1 MARAGALP
9 RQLELGVL
17 LPRPEGRDS
26 YRLRR
31 RITGRSQVTT
41 LRETQRR
48 IGTGFAG
55 QQAFSISLR
64 ARFSIS
70 STRSAYLAL
79 MLT

>member
-9 RQLELGVL
+9 RQLELRVL
-17 LPRPEGRDS
+17 LRRVKGRDS

-31 RITGRSQVTT
+31 CITGRSQVTT
-41 LRETQRR
+41 LRETQQR

-55 QQAFSISLR
+55 QQASSISLR
-64 ARFSIS
+64 ARFSVS
-70 STRSAYLAL
+70 STWSAYLAL